1 MAAAAVDNG
10 ASKATEEGGYP
21 KGEASQNFLAKMAE
35 FFPKE
40 QAEVKQLEP
49 GEHHPMALKAL
60 PLLKFDSKGKPKI
73 DQESLDAINRLP
85 GPILPI
91 AFVGDGRSGKSFLA
105 TRLAGIED
113 AFPQDDSDVAVTEGI
128 DALILPY
135 HPGHMVLMDCEGG
148 NNALSKSHSIVTVVG
163 ALLATSLIF
172 VTDGKAS
179 EAAIE
184 ALSMM
189 LQERALIKCDG
200 TGSLAAQTLLFVVNQ
215 NRLRYQDDTLE
226 KILDAKHDME
236 RVELRELI
244 SKAYPEDH
252 RFFFTVPGD
261 HKPDFEEKWEAL
273 RDGIHKTMQPLKMGK
288 LWMTGAQMGQMLTK
302 VEEEL
307 RTRGKVS
314 LPSLH
319 RHVILDSW
327 LRPTVG
333 QILSSRLD
341 KLLEE
346 SGQEHIQSHQVGT
359 VEATCNEC
367 KKDNAQ
373 GWCDPDT
380 DDFYCTDCWQVFSP
394 KVLKCGFCNSFHPW
408 PCGRVEMVTKHWHCC
423 DCLMQLGIDIE

>member
-1 MAAAAVDNG
+1 MAMDDPVADN
-10 ASKATEEGGYP
+10 AETQ
-21 KGEASQNFLAKMAE
+21 ASQCGYGNQVMTNADLLQEAA
-35 FFPKE
+35 P
-40 QAEVKQLEP
+40 VKPLEI

-60 PLLKFDSKGKPKI
+60 PLLKFCGAGKPKI
-73 DQESLDAINRLP
+73 NENSLAAIMKLP

-105 TRLAGIED
+105 GKLAEVED

-128 DALILPY
+128 DAMILPY
-135 HPGHMVLMDCEGG
+135 HPGHLIIMDCEGG

-163 ALLATSLIF
+163 ALLATTLVF

-189 LQERALIKCDG
+189 LQERALIRCDG
-200 TGSLAAQTLLFVVNQ
+200 TGTLAAQSLCFVVNQ

-226 KILDAKHDME
+226 KILDAKHDE
-236 RVELRELI
+236 CRTELRELI
-244 SKAYPEDH
+244 SKAYPEDRRH
-252 RFFFTVPGD
+252 FFTVPGD
-261 HKPDFEEKWEAL
+261 HKADFEEKWTKL
-273 RDGIHKTMQPLKMGK
+273 RDGIHNAIRPLKMGK
-288 LWMTGAQMGQMLTK
+288 LWMTGAQMAQMFTK

-319 RHVILDSW
+319 RHVILDTW
-327 LRPTVG
+327 LKPTVG
-333 QILSSRLD
+333 QIMSTRLD

-346 SGQEHIQSHQVGT
+346 SGQEHLQNHQVGT
-359 VEATCNEC
+359 VVQDCTEC
-367 KKDNAQ
+367 KKDNVQ

-380 DDFYCTDCWQVFSP
+380 DDFYCTDCWRIFSP
-394 KVLKCGFCNSFHPW
+394 KVLKCGFCNNFQPW
-408 PCGRVEMVTKHWHCC
+408 PCGRVEMTTKHWHCC
-423 DCLMQLGIDIE
+423 DCLMQLGIEIE

>member
-1 MAAAAVDNG
+1 MAGSVESNDDLQLQAADP
-10 ASKATEEGGYP
+10 GGYIAPPLKISDFLP
-21 KGEASQNFLAKMAE
+21 KANI
-35 FFPKE
+35 
-40 QAEVKQLEP
+40 EVKPLEP
-49 GEHHPMALKAL
+49 GEHHPMALKPL

-73 DQESLDAINRLP
+73 DTASLEAIMCLP
-85 GPILPI
+85 GPVVPI

-105 TRLAGIED
+105 TRLAGIEE

-128 DALILPY
+128 DAMILPY
-135 HPGHMVLMDCEGG
+135 HPGHLVIMDCEGG

-163 ALLATSLIF
+163 ALLATTLIF

-179 EAAIE
+179 EQSIE

-215 NRLRYQDDTLE
+215 NRLRYQEDTLE
-226 KILDAKHDME
+226 KILDAKHDSE
-236 RVELRELI
+236 RIELRELI

-261 HKPDFEEKWEAL
+261 HKPDFEEKWTQF
-273 RDGIHKTMQPLKMGK
+273 RDGINNTMQPLKMGK
-288 LWMTGAQMGQMLTK
+288 LWMTGAQMGGMLTK
-302 VEEEL
+302 IEEEL

-327 LRPTVG
+327 LRPKVS
-333 QILSSRLD
+333 QIMSSRLD

-346 SGQEHIQSHQVGT
+346 AGEEHLATHQVGI
-359 VEATCNEC
+359 VQATCTDCSKE
-367 KKDNAQ
+367 NAQ

-380 DDFYCTDCWQVFSP
+380 DDFYCTDC
-394 KVLKCGFCNSFHPW
+394 
-408 PCGRVEMVTKHWHCC
+408 
-423 DCLMQLGIDIE
+423 